1 MTWALPPTLHLY
13 RIKPLHYMAHL
24 LGHEGKGSLI
34 SFLRKKVWALSLTAG
49 NAGDGFEYNST
60 YSMFP
65 ITITLTKDGYDN
77 IDKVVQA
84 VFGYLEIMKEQG
96 PSERIYK
103 EIQKIE
109 DLDFSFREE
118 KQPSENVENLCENMQ
133 FYPPER
139 YLDGDDLL
147 FTYDP
152 VVITEFTLALSRA

>member
-1 MTWALPPTLHLY
+1 
-13 RIKPLHYMAHL
+13 MAWI

-65 ITITLTKDGYDN
+65 ITITLTKEGYNN
-77 IDKVVQA
+77 IDKEV
-84 VFGYLEIMKEQG
+84 
-96 PSERIYK
+96 
-103 EIQKIE
+103 QKIE
-109 DLDFSFREE
+109 DLDFAFHEE

-139 YLDGDDLL
+139 YLDGDDLM
-147 FTYDP
+147 FNYNP
-152 VVITEFTLALSRA
+152 SIINEFTTVLARDKVNIFLRS